1 MKYKAI
7 RIATVLLHISSSLSK
22 LYELASTGYDLNK
35 NIGKSS
41 ASISL
46 FNLWQYKK
54 WASHLSIWIH
64 VERKKCTNK
73 NKIFNISYFKKL
85 FNLLHSISMPFLS
98 DSIEEWLTKNNNGDY
113 SCSRTLDCCINVEAY
128 CVHNRWCI
136 IVHRMRCYKN
146 IIHQYV

>member
-1 MKYKAI
+1 MKYTAI
-7 RIATVLLHISSSLSK
+7 KITTCLLHILCSLSK
-22 LYELASTGYDLNK
+22 SYEILFNGYDLNK

-46 FNLWQYKK
+46 FNLWQCKK

-64 VERKKCTNK
+64 VEWKSAPTKTRFSILATLKEYLT
-73 NKIFNISYFKKL
+73 S
-85 FNLLHSISMPFLS
+85 LHSISMPFLS

-146 IIHQYV
+146 IIYQYV